1 MNILVTG
8 ASGQLGK
15 CIQDLAQQHS
25 DLKFSFTDIPELDIT
40 DENFVKR
47 YFEDNSFDYCIN
59 CAAFTAVDLAESQVD
74 KAYLINAEA
83 VRILA
88 EACSVNNCVLIHIS
102 TDFVFDGEK
111 KEPYTEKDIPNPINL
126 YGKSKL
132 RGELYVQELLKD
144 YFIIRTSW
152 VYSEH
157 GKNFLKTMLRLGNE
171 MEELNVIDDQIG
183 SPTYASD
190 LATYILSLITDKRV
204 EYGLYH
210 YSNEGAISWYDFAI
224 KIFEVADLHL
234 KVNPVYTSAYPTPA
248 RRPKNSNLSK
258 TKTINTFKIPIPF
271 WSDSLINCFL
281 RLKT

>member
-15 CIQDLAQQHS
+15 CIQDLAREHS
-25 DLKFSFTDIPELDIT
+25 DLNFSFTDIPELDIT
-40 DENFVKR
+40 DENFVKH

-59 CAAFTAVDLAESQVD
+59 CAAYTAVDLAESQAD

-88 EACSVNNCVLIHIS
+88 EACRECNCVLIHIS

-111 KEPYTEKDIPNPINL
+111 KEPYTEKDIPNPINV

-132 RGELYVQELLKD
+132 QGELYVQELLKD

-171 MEELNVIDDQIG
+171 MEELNVVNDQIG

-190 LATYILSLITDKRV
+190 LATFILSLITNKRI

-210 YSNEGAISWYDFAI
+210 YSNEGAISWHDFAI
-224 KIFEVADLHL
+224 KIFEVAELHL
-234 KVNPVYTSAYPTPA
+234 KVNPISTSAYPSPA
-248 RRPKNSNLSK
+248 RRPKNSNLNK
-258 TKTINTFKIPIPF
+258 TKTINTFNIAIPF
-271 WSDSLINCFL
+271 WSDSLINCL
-281 RLKT
+281 SRLKN